1 MATLDDLRKMT
12 STGDQKRSLEELT
25 TEFPVE
31 TVGTEGTTGKAKP
44 TALERLIQSG
54 PLKTWIGTGQELS
67 EFLSGIPRLAGL
79 DVRSPKIVETAIPE
93 KLGAGAIEYMLGGG
107 ALKAAPAIQKG
118 IGVARQ
124 IPGIGKAL
132 AAPITQRAVGS
143 AAMGAIEDPEHPVR
157 GAAMGAAIS
166 PAIEAGFK
174 VPENA
179 VSFMTKS
186 KWSPFH
192 YMMMP
197 HIRREFN
204 EFIGNTGKKL
214 GITTEHDVDRALYD
228 NLNQKYTGLEE
239 EAGKLYDDASDLLD
253 GVPYPVE
260 NIKKVFTKE
269 KDLYSGSTDA
279 LDRKS
284 ARVLGT
290 LEEKINNPGTFQR
303 ALHKDQGQAYKTGNF
318 DLIDSLKNIKEI
330 FNKDLK
336 GFADTKEASP
346 ELKEGL
352 GLLKEA
358 DTFFRE
364 NVVPF
369 RERGSAK
376 LQYGKRKP
384 ILTEFFKS
392 HSADSSKGL
401 SGRISSKIQDL
412 EHMEKISPE
421 VKEYLQFNHLK
432 NGFNN
437 PESFI
442 KSFSKLTKDQ
452 KDSIFTKSQI
462 ERFNKFQKIYDKNP
476 KAFQEAT
483 WKSKVLSPATAAGAT
498 ALSSV
503 LPFPLATPLAAAG
516 LTGLGALK
524 GLSAIPSVREAYISG
539 ARGLPTAGRDTARD
553 VLIGSLLGTTRGD

>member
-1 MATLDDLRKMT
+1 MATLEDLRAIT
-12 STGDQKRSLEELT
+12 PIDTPTDDQQMSLEELT
-25 TEFPVE
+25 SERSGAQPDQ
-31 TVGTEGTTGKAKP
+31 
-44 TALERLIQSG
+44 TALEKLIQSG
-54 PLKTWIGTGQELS
+54 PLKALIGTGQELS
-67 EFLSGIPRLAGL
+67 EFLTGIPRLAGL
-79 DVRSPKIVETAIPE
+79 DVRAPKIVETGIPE

-107 ALKAAPAIQKG
+107 ALKAIPALQKG
-118 IGVARQ
+118 IGLARE
-124 IPGIGKAL
+124 IPAIGRAL
-132 AAPITQRAVGS
+132 AAPMTQRAAGA
-143 AAMGAIEDPEHPVR
+143 AAMGAIGEPEQPLR

-228 NLNQKYTGLEE
+228 RLNTKYTGLEE
-239 EAGKLYDDASDLLD
+239 EAGKLYDSASDLLED
-253 GVPYPVE
+253 VPYPIE
-260 NIKKVFTKE
+260 NIKKTFTKE
-269 KDLYSGSTDA
+269 KDLYSGSADA
-279 LDRKS
+279 MDRKAS
-284 ARVLGT
+284 RVLGI

-303 ALHKDQGQAYKTGNF
+303 ALHKEQGQAYKTGNF
-318 DLIDSLKNIKEI
+318 DLIDSLKNIKNI

-336 GFADTKEASP
+336 DFAETKEAP
-346 ELKEGL
+346 AQLKEGL

-358 DTFFRE
+358 DTFFKE

-392 HSADSSKGL
+392 HSADTSKGL
-401 SGRISSKIQDL
+401 SNRISSKIQDL

-432 NGFNN
+432 EGFNN

-442 KSFSKLTKDQ
+442 KNFSKLTKDQ
-452 KDSIFTKSQI
+452 KDSIFSKSQI
-462 ERFNKFQKIYDKNP
+462 DRFNKFQKIYDKNP

-483 WKSKVLSPATAAGAT
+483 WKSKVLSPGAAAGFT

-516 LTGLGALK
+516 LTGLGTLK
-524 GLSAIPSVREAYISG
+524 GLSTIPGIREAYISG
-539 ARGLPTAGRDTARD
+539 ARGLPTTGRDTARD
-553 VLIGSLLGTTRGD
+553 ILIGSLLGTTRGD